1 MSSRDL
7 ASSLMYVPKPKLCL
21 LDRSHG
27 SDLAKNA
34 RGCRIPTSSKE
45 SLQPGIAESGADS
58 DSCLFYGKH

>member
-7 ASSLMYVPKPKLCL
+7 ASSLMYAQLPKPKLCL
-21 LDRSHG
+21 LDRG

-34 RGCRIPTSSKE
+34 HGCRIPTSSKD